1 MEKDIEKQFTE
12 TAALLSKFYLEQ
24 KNKVKTRKQQAAK
37 EMFQEISQFIIQTNK
52 RNTEFKI
59 KDLKAYLI
67 KSIDV
72 NEHKLKKIIN

>member
-59 KDLKAYLI
+59 KDLKAYLM